1 MFPIPPLLVVVGG
14 IGAGEFSTAVSV
26 SASADGWGLRVEG
39 LRVKEFGL
47 RVKELLTV
55 QVA

>member
-1 MFPIPPLLVVVGG
+1 M
-14 IGAGEFSTAVSV
+14 AAVSV
-26 SASADGWGLRVEG
+26 SASWGGWGLRVMG

-47 RVKELLTV
+47 RVKELLTM